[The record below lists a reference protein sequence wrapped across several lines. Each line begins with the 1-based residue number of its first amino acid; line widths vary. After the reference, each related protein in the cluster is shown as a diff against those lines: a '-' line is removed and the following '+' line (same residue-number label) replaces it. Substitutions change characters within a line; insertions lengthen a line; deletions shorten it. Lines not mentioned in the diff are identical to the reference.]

1 MHDITLVT
9 CKKYFQ
15 PRKVNDYILNIQK
28 EENLI
33 RDALQNNG
41 LRVDVAY
48 WDDVNYDWSKTKIAL
63 IRTTWDYYQ
72 HISKFIS
79 WIDKV
84 SEQTTLVNSKKLLKW
99 NLDKSYLFDLEKNGV
114 RIVPTVIVKKNN
126 FKTLIE
132 ITNEKQWNEIIIKPA
147 ISAAAYHTYRLKKEE
162 FKNFENKFSD
172 LVKNHDMLIQPFFA
186 SILNQGEASLMLV
199 NGHFTHSILKKAKAG
214 DFRVQDDFGG
224 MVYGYE
230 ASKNEI
236 NLAEKVF
243 SSCDEIPLYGRVDIM
258 WDDVGLPT
266 VSELEI
272 IEPEIWMRNYPKY
285 AEYLADAINKTL

>member
-99 NLDKSYLFDLEKNGV
+99 NLDKSYLFDLEKMG
-114 RIVPTVIVKKNN
+114 
-126 FKTLIE
+126 
-132 ITNEKQWNEIIIKPA
+132 
-147 ISAAAYHTYRLKKEE
+147 
-162 FKNFENKFSD
+162 
-172 LVKNHDMLIQPFFA
+172 
-186 SILNQGEASLMLV
+186 
-199 NGHFTHSILKKAKAG
+199 
-214 DFRVQDDFGG
+214 FG
-224 MVYGYE
+224 
-230 ASKNEI
+230 
-236 NLAEKVF
+236 
-243 SSCDEIPLYGRVDIM
+243 LYLR
-258 WDDVGLPT
+258 
-266 VSELEI
+266 
-272 IEPEIWMRNYPKY
+272 
-285 AEYLADAINKTL
+285 